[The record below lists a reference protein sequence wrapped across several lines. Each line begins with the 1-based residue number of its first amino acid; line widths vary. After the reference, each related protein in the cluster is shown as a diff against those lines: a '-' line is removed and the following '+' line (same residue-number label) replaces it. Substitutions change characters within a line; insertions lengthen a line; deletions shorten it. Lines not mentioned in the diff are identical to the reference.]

1 MTAAEMGRK
10 GGMARVASL
19 TPEER
24 QALARKAA
32 EARWRK
38 PRAKNGGMPWP

>member
-1 MTAAEMGRK
+1 MGKRKNRAAAAMGRK
-10 GGMARVASL
+10 GGKSRMRQL

-24 QALARKAA
+24 QALARRAA

-38 PRAKNGGMPWP
+38 PEAKD